1 MPMSK
6 NAINEYMSNIFNR
19 MTRVL
24 ESQLD
29 FSIQVIQ
36 NNDVQNTQTMQSI
49 QSNTEKILESVKR
62 V

>member
-6 NAINEYMSNIFNR
+6 NAINEYMSNIFDR
-19 MTRVL
+19 MIRVL